1 MKRIA
6 LIIAVAAMT
15 CAAALAQSK
24 VLVAYFSATGNTER
38 AAQLVAEATGG
49 TLHEITPVE
58 AYTSNDLNW
67 HDENSR
73 SSVEMNDAKAR
84 PGIVKNFSGAA
95 ADYDVVYLGY
105 PIWWNQ
111 APRVIN
117 TFLETYDFS
126 GKTIIP
132 FATSGGSSI
141 DNSAKELQKAYPSIK
156 WGRGQLLNHATTGEI
171 KTFINQ

>member
-1 MKRIA
+1 M
-6 LIIAVAAMT
+6 
-15 CAAALAQSK
+15 
-24 VLVAYFSATGNTER
+24 
-38 AAQLVAEATGG
+38 
-49 TLHEITPVE
+49 E

>member
-15 CAAALAQSK
+15 CTAALAQSK

-49 TLHEITPVE
+49 TLHKITPVE

-117 TFLETYDFS
+117 TFLETYNFS
-126 GKTIIP
+126 GKTVIP

-141 DNSAKELQKAYPSIK
+141 SNSINELQKTYPEIMWSSGK
-156 WGRGQLLNHATTGEI
+156 LLNHATSEDI
-171 KTFINQ
+171 KTWIK

>member
-1 MKRIA
+1 MKRVWI
-6 LIIAVAAMT
+6 LIVMGMMSMMT
-15 CAAALAQSK
+15 YAQEHH

-84 PGIVKNFSGAA
+84 PGIVKNLFGAA

-141 DNSAKELQKAYPSIK
+141 DNSAKELQKAYPGIK
-156 WGRGQLLNHATTGEI
+156 WGKGQLLNRATADKI

>member
-15 CAAALAQSK
+15 CTAALAQSK

-38 AAQLVAEATGG
+38 AA
-49 TLHEITPVE
+49 HKITPVE

-84 PGIVKNFSGAA
+84 PGIVKNLSGAA

-141 DNSAKELQKAYPSIK
+141 DNSAKELQKAYPGIK
-156 WGRGQLLNHATTGEI
+156 WGRGQLLNHATADEI